1 MARDK
6 RRSSAAEAARRR
18 ALEHTSEFA
27 RTSLEIP
34 SGANMF
40 SIKKPGSYRI
50 DILPYKVGKGNPYA
64 DEGTLHYERTYWVH
78 RGVGADEDTYVCPA
92 KTAKKPCPICEY
104 RAKLERDSN
113 ADEELIRAL
122 APKERQLFNVVDLAA
137 QDRGVQIWDN
147 SYHLFG
153 KLLDS
158 RIRNADDDED
168 FARFCEL
175 EGGLTLKLTAEE
187 KSMGKNKFCDVTS
200 IDFKPRKDDYT
211 EEWLDACYC
220 LDDIVKVLDYDSLRK
235 IFLQTAD
242 VDEEELESDDDAPA
256 KPTGRRLPPKAPA
269 KKAVVEE
276 EAEPEEEE
284 PVAEYD
290 DIPFDEDPVAEDDDI
305 PFEEEEEEPTP
316 KKPTAK
322 APAKPARKQPEP
334 ELEEEEPEPE
344 EEEPEPEPDLEE
356 EETPQITKGMRV
368 SFKLGGKPV
377 EGEVT
382 STPPNTTKVQVTTDD
397 GKRWNVEK
405 ARLTVVKASKPAK
418 PTGGKKCPAGG
429 TFGKDTDELEECAGC
444 ELWDECDNA
453 KYPPKK

>member
-1 MARDK
+1 
-6 RRSSAAEAARRR
+6 
-18 ALEHTSEFA
+18 
-27 RTSLEIP
+27 
-34 SGANMF
+34 MF

-104 RAKLERDSN
+104 RAKLERDPN

-242 VDEEELESDDDAPA
+242 VDEEELEADD
-256 KPTGRRLPPKAPA
+256 G
-269 KKAVVEE
+269 
-276 EAEPEEEE
+276 
-284 PVAEYD
+284 
-290 DIPFDEDPVAEDDDI
+290 
-305 PFEEEEEEPTP
+305 
-316 KKPTAK
+316 
-322 APAKPARKQPEP
+322 APAKPARKQPKPEP
-334 ELEEEEPEPE
+334 EEEEPEPE

-368 SFKLGGKPV
+368 SFKLGGKPA